1 VNKRKHKQQQ
11 KISTPLIALLVGGAL
26 LIIVAVVFAVS
37 GAFGRGA
44 GDGGGTPKLVVD
56 QDKIDFGYVKF
67 GNNKIF
73 SIKVTNAGD
82 GMLRF
87 KEAPVVEVL
96 EGC

>member
-1 VNKRKHKQQQ
+1 MSKKTSRQKHGTNRK
-11 KISTPLIALLVGGAL
+11 PLIALGLGGLVLILAAIFFAL
-26 LIIVAVVFAVS
+26 QAGS
-37 GAFGRGA
+37 GDTGT
-44 GDGGGTPKLVVD
+44 GTPKLVVD

-67 GNNKIF
+67 GNNKTF

-87 KEAPVVEVL
+87 KETPVVEVL

>member
-1 VNKRKHKQQQ
+1 MKKKS
-11 KISTPLIALLVGGAL
+11 KFKKAISKPLIALGLGGLVLILAAIFFALQGG
-26 LIIVAVVFAVS
+26 S
-37 GAFGRGA
+37 G
-44 GDGGGTPKLVVD
+44 DTGGGTPKMVVD

-67 GNNKIF
+67 GNNKTF
-73 SIKVTNAGD
+73 SIKVTNTGD